1 MKHLRRCD
9 FQLSDYALAL
19 RGSYSKA
26 FSPVKFRLEFHFELT
41 ILYARRGVA
50 LAAALPAEEA
60 PPIVD
65 HAFRTYTCRKIVCD
79 LYSGRFTLSQ
89 FCWVSRRELTILYTG
104 HRALTMYFR
113 ATGEFHREDGRR
125 VMKTRLSVRRFSGG
139 LVILAMAAICLA
151 WNLPSLNAQA
161 AAPAGPPT
169 PPPTAENM
177 KGKTASQFY
186 KKVEVLKDIPATEI
200 HPAMEYITLA
210 LGVGCPYCH
219 TIGKF
224 DVDDKRE
231 KHVARSMIAMTM
243 ALNATVFDN
252 KREITCYTC
261 HRGAAKGAPTL
272 VFPGEKSPTEKT
284 AAEIFPALA
293 VRNITGIDPS
303 MAPSMAPATVVS
315 GPAAPAPPPP
325 APVASLPATEDVFAK
340 YLQALGGN
348 AAIGKITSVVHK
360 GTVEMLVPAPPGP
373 PGTPPV
379 PPAMGTVPAEFDRKL
394 PGKQVVS
401 LQFPGRPANMT
412 GFDGV
417 IGWHGAPLR
426 EDTGGELG
434 LLKEMAEFPPAL
446 KFREDHTKVQ
456 VDAMEKINGHDVYR
470 VVGSRPDGSAIDRL
484 YFDAQS
490 GLLLRSYTTMQ
501 SVLGSF
507 PEETNYDDYRDVSGV
522 KIPYAV
528 LVVSAEGNRTYKWAQ
543 IDANTPVDDSKFT
556 KPLPPPPP
564 PKPAD

>member
-1 MKHLRRCD
+1 
-9 FQLSDYALAL
+9 
-19 RGSYSKA
+19 
-26 FSPVKFRLEFHFELT
+26 
-41 ILYARRGVA
+41 
-50 LAAALPAEEA
+50 
-60 PPIVD
+60 
-65 HAFRTYTCRKIVCD
+65 
-79 LYSGRFTLSQ
+79 
-89 FCWVSRRELTILYTG
+89 
-104 HRALTMYFR
+104 
-113 ATGEFHREDGRR
+113 
-125 VMKTRLSVRRFSGG
+125 MKTRFSVRRFCGA
-139 LVILAMAAICLA
+139 LVILVMAAICLA
-151 WNLPSLNAQA
+151 WNLPSLNAQGP
-161 AAPAGPPT
+161 APAGPPT

-186 KKVEVLKDIPATEI
+186 KKIEVLKDIPATEI

-219 TIGKF
+219 TLGKF

-303 MAPSMAPATVVS
+303 MAPSMPPATVVS
-315 GPAAPAPPPP
+315 GPAAPAPPAP
-325 APVASLPATEDVFAK
+325 AASLPATEDVFAK

-348 AAIGKITSVVHK
+348 APIGKITSVVHK
-360 GTVEMLVPAPPGP
+360 GTVEMLVPAPPAP

-379 PPAMGTVPAEFDRKL
+379 PPAMGTVPAEFDRKI

-401 LQFPGRPANMT
+401 VQFPGRPANVV

-417 IGWHGAPLR
+417 IGWHGTPLR
-426 EDTGGELG
+426 EDTGGEMG
-434 LLKEMAEFPPAL
+434 LLKEIAEFPPAL

-456 VDAMEKINGHDVYR
+456 VDAMEKVNGRDAYR
-470 VVGSRPDGSAIDRL
+470 VVGLRPDGSAVDRL

-490 GLLLRSYTTMQ
+490 GLLLRTYTTMQ
-501 SVLGSF
+501 SVLGAF
-507 PEETNYDDYRDVSGV
+507 PEETNYDDYRDVNGV
-522 KIPYAV
+522 KIPYTI

-543 IDANTPVDDSKFT
+543 VDANVPVDDSKFT